1 MLLDNCLL
9 CHRGASFM
17 YVCIC
22 QAVTDR
28 EIHQAARN
36 GARTLRDLR
45 RDLGVGVDCG
55 RCASCARQ
63 CLKSARE
70 DAQESLQILVPA

>member
-1 MLLDNCLL
+1 
-9 CHRGASFM
+9 M
-17 YVCIC
+17 YVCVC

-36 GARTLRDLR
+36 GAKTLSDLR

-55 RCASCARQ
+55 RCVSCARQ
-63 CLKSARE
+63 CLKSVSVGT
-70 DAQESLQILVPA
+70 QESLQFHVLV

>member
-1 MLLDNCLL
+1 
-9 CHRGASFM
+9 M
-17 YVCIC
+17 YICVC

-36 GARTLRDLR
+36 GAKTLKDLR

-55 RCASCARQ
+55 RCVSCARQ
-63 CLKSARE
+63 CLKSVRSVSE
-70 DAQESLQILVPA
+70 DSHESLQSLVIA

>member
-1 MLLDNCLL
+1 
-9 CHRGASFM
+9 M
-17 YVCIC
+17 YVCVC

-28 EIHQAARN
+28 EIHQAAKD

-55 RCASCARQ
+55 RCVSCARQ
-63 CLKSARE
+63 CLKSVSE
-70 DAQESLQILVPA
+70 DSQDNLPLLVLA

>member
-1 MLLDNCLL
+1 
-9 CHRGASFM
+9 M

-45 RDLGVGVDCG
+45 RDLGIGVDCG
-55 RCASCARQ
+55 RCVSCARQ

-70 DAQESLQILVPA
+70 DSQESLQILVPA

>member
-1 MLLDNCLL
+1 
-9 CHRGASFM
+9 M
-17 YVCIC
+17 YVCVC

-36 GARTLRDLR
+36 GAKTLGDLR

-55 RCASCARQ
+55 RCVSCARQ
-63 CLKSARE
+63 CLKSVSVG
-70 DAQESLQILVPA
+70 AQESQQFHVLV

>member
-1 MLLDNCLL
+1 
-9 CHRGASFM
+9 M
-17 YVCIC
+17 YICVC

-36 GARTLRDLR
+36 GAKTLKDLR

-55 RCASCARQ
+55 RCVSCARQ
-63 CLKSARE
+63 CLKSVSE
-70 DAQESLQILVPA
+70 NSHESLQSLVIA